1 MRPCSGDMPVGPMQ
15 ACVADNQKG
24 KRGTHNCDLAEYGL
38 SKVGVRARFKSY
50 IERYDIP
57 VRG

>member
-1 MRPCSGDMPVGPMQ
+1 MPVGPMQ